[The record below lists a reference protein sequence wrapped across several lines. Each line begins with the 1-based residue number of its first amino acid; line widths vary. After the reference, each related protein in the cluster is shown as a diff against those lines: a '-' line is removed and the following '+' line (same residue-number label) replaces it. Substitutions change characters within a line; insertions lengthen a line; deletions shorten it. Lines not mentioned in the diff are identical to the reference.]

1 MDKVEVKEEQVVKRR
16 DEIRVGVE
24 SKKQEMKEDLWRKLE
39 QYLEICKCR
48 VSGEGDTI
56 VMRTEKGE
64 IRMKKDVE
72 GVRMTWDDV
81 SKIDIRL
88 ETDEKEVIFEI
99 GKIYLENVGDGRRI
113 QLELILE
120 MDSKELLK
128 DVRYPIYLIYE
139 GNEAHQIILEGA
151 LTHISKREYM
161 KVNSIERE

>member
-1 MDKVEVKEEQVVKRR
+1 MDTVKVKEDVKKDEVKVRM
-16 DEIRVGVE
+16 E
-24 SKKQEMKEDLWRKLE
+24 SEKEDDLWRKLE
-39 QYLEICKCR
+39 EYLEICKCR
-48 VSGEGDTI
+48 VIGEGDTI

-81 SKIDIRL
+81 SKIDVRL

-99 GKIYLENVGDGRRI
+99 GKIYLKNVGKEGRI

-128 DVRYPIYLIYE
+128 DVRYPIYLVYE
-139 GNEAHQIILEGA
+139 GNEEHQIIIEGA
-151 LTHISKREYM
+151 LTHISRREFV
-161 KVNSIERE
+161 KVESIERE

>member
-24 SKKQEMKEDLWRKLE
+24 SKKCETKEDLWRKLE
-39 QYLEICKCR
+39 EYLEICKCR

-56 VMRTEKGE
+56 VMKTAKGD
-64 IRMKKDVE
+64 IRMKKDYE

-81 SKIDIRL
+81 SKIDVRL
-88 ETDEKEVIFEI
+88 ETDEKEVIFET
-99 GKIYLENVGDGRRI
+99 GKIYLENVGDDGRI

-120 MDSKELLK
+120 MDTKELLK
-128 DVRYPIYLIYE
+128 DVRYPIYLKYE
-139 GNEAHQIILEGA
+139 GNEEHQITIEGV
-151 LTHISKREYM
+151 LTHISKRGYV